1 MADQILPY
9 MALADGET
17 AVTVSEIT
25 AHCRTNM
32 WVIEQFLAGRFL
44 VSDNLIRWRRTR

>member
-1 MADQILPY
+1 MADQILPC

-17 AVTVSEIT
+17 AVTLSEIT
-25 AHCRTNM
+25 TQCTNM

-44 VSDNLIRWRRTR
+44 VSDNLIRWRRTG